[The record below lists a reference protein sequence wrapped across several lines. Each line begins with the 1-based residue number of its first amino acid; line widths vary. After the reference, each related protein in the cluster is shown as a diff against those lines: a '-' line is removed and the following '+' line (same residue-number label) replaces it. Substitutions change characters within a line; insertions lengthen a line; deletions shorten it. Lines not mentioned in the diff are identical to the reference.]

1 MDVREHWSGI
11 KAKREEL
18 ERTHGDVIYLM
29 SIESKK
35 KRVTGGTVTVAG
47 PQIAAIMIEDE
58 THRLATKQE
67 IADWKKDQEARGN
80 AIRMAASKKDSKV
93 HIDMG
98 SLLRDF
104 ADQQH
109 HKPLIPPVGEN
120 ASAPPALHNA
130 DGRED
135 DTRL

>member
-11 KAKREEL
+11 KAMREEL

-35 KRVTGGTVTVAG
+35 KRVRGGTVTVAG

-58 THRLATKQE
+58 THRLARPRE
-67 IADWKKDQEARGN
+67 IDDWKRHQERRGDE
-80 AIRMAASKKDSKV
+80 IRAAALKKDSKV

-98 SLLRDF
+98 SLLAQLGEQTHR
-104 ADQQH
+104 A
-109 HKPLIPPVGEN
+109 PLVPPLGQDGDGAGPARNN
-120 ASAPPALHNA
+120 ASPGNT
-130 DGRED
+130 D
-135 DTRL
+135 RL